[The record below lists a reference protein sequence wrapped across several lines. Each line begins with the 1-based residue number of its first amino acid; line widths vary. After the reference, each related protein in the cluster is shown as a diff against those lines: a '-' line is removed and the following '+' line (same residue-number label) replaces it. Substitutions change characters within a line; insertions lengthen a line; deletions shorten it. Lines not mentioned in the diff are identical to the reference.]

1 MPTQSRKATQAL
13 AQLDAIEVEMRRIG
27 YWQENP
33 PNLLEQ
39 FRSGVMRS
47 YLDAP
52 TFELWLQCVF
62 LPNARKAAHD
72 DAFPSHSQVGQMA
85 LRQYNYHSD
94 VPEARDLLKL
104 LHDFDRII
112 EDES

>member
-1 MPTQSRKATQAL
+1 MPTQSRKVTQAL
-13 AQLDAIEVEMRRIG
+13 AQLDAIEAELRRIG

-33 PNLLEQ
+33 PDLMEQ
-39 FRSGVMRS
+39 FRSGAMRS

-62 LPNARKAAHD
+62 LPNARKAALD
-72 DAFPSHSQVGQMA
+72 DAFPSRSQVGQMA
-85 LRQYNYHSD
+85 QRQYNYHSD
-94 VPEARDLLKL
+94 VPEAFDLLAL

-112 EDES
+112 EGSD

>member
-1 MPTQSRKATQAL
+1 MPTHSRKVTQAV
-13 AQLDAIEVEMRRIG
+13 AQLDAIEAEMRRIG

-33 PNLLEQ
+33 PDLLEQ
-39 FRSGVMRS
+39 FRSGAMRS

-62 LPNARKAAHD
+62 LPNARKAALD
-72 DAFPSHSQVGQMA
+72 DAFPSRSQVGQMA
-85 LRQYNYHSD
+85 QRQYNYHSD
-94 VPEARDLLKL
+94 IPEAFDLLAL

-112 EDES
+112 EGSG